1 MINRSLIAKARR
13 EEIKEIA
20 EDFKC
25 EYPNHTDEQVEEY
38 GRISEFD
45 PVELLY
51 FLELI
56 EE

>member
-25 EYPNHTDEQVEEY
+25 EYPNHTDKQVEEY